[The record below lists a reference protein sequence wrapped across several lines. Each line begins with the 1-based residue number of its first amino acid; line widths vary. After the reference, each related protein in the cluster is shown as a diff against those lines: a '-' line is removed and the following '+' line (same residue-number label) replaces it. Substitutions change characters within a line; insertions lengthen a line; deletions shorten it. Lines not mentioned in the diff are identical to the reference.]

1 MKKII
6 QYLFVA
12 GALLSLSSCE
22 GFLNKEP
29 ISQLSPN
36 LYWKTDDDVRS
47 AQAAMYS
54 SLATTL
60 NQMYFDWGETRGCL
74 YGPFMSSNTVEELMS
89 HDMPDNNGACNWT
102 NLYKVINKAGLVIR
116 YVPEMTAGSATVKNN
131 ALGQAYG
138 VRALAYFYAVRV
150 WGGVPLFKEAVE
162 SYNPAEHLKERASV
176 EEVIAF
182 IKEDLANAEKYL
194 PEVAGTVDRVHM
206 NMGEVYALEMEV
218 AAWEHNYA
226 EAVSIYENKILNLSN
241 VFAFTDFT
249 PVINSDSD
257 LATYEDMWRDIV
269 RDDGGQKEIFF
280 AVKYDYNTDG
290 TENAALNWIARSGE
304 RLCIP
309 YTKVFG
315 TKNAAG
321 DHDYTAAGPLFET
334 GDIRRTGTLTLT
346 GGERDETRVKK
357 FWPTG
362 ADFDKIRS
370 DNDFIINRYSDLVL
384 LYAEALNET
393 GKTAQAVA
401 QVNRIRNR
409 ANLASLS
416 TSLSKADAA
425 KAILKERKL
434 ELIGEGKYWFDLV
447 RTGNTALAVP
457 MGGTSGCPADKIYFK
472 IHRDHLAQNPNLKQN

>member
-22 GFLNKEP
+22 GFLNREP

-36 LYWKTDDDVRS
+36 LFWKTDDDVRS

-60 NQMYFDWGETRGCL
+60 SQMYFDWGETRGCL
-74 YGPFMSSNTVEELMS
+74 YGPFMSSASVEELMS

-102 NLYKVINKAGLVIR
+102 NLYKVINRAGLIIK
-116 YVPEMTAGSATVKNN
+116 YVPEMSGGSASVKNN
-131 ALGQAYG
+131 AVGQAYAT
-138 VRALAYFYAVRV
+138 RALAYFYAVRV

-162 SYNPAEHLKERASV
+162 SYNPSEHLMERATA
-176 EEVIAF
+176 EEVLAF
-182 IKEDLANAEKYL
+182 VKEDLANAEKYL

-218 AAWEHNYA
+218 AAWEHNYT
-226 EAVSIYENKILNLSN
+226 EAVSIFENKIKNLSA
-241 VFAFTDFT
+241 VFAFTEFT
-249 PVINSDSD
+249 PSVETDSD
-257 LATYEDMWRDIV
+257 LATWEDRWRAIV
-269 RDDGGQKEIFF
+269 RDDGGEKEIFF
-280 AVKYDYNTDG
+280 AVKYDYNVDG
-290 TENAALNWIARSGE
+290 NENSALNWIGRSGE

-309 YTKVFG
+309 NSKVNG
-315 TKNAAG
+315 TTNAAG
-321 DHDYTAAGPLFET
+321 DHDYTAEGPLFET
-334 GDIRRTGTLTLT
+334 GDIRRTGTLSLI
-346 GGERDETRVKK
+346 GGERDETRVIK

-362 ADFDKIRS
+362 FDADAIRS

-393 GKTAQAVA
+393 GKSAQAIE
-401 QVNRIRNR
+401 QVNRIRTR
-409 ANLASLS
+409 ANLAALPS
-416 TSLSKADAA
+416 TLSKAQTAEA
-425 KAILKERKL
+425 VLKERKL

-447 RTGNTALAVP
+447 RTGNTAKAVP
-457 MGGTSGCPADKIYFK
+457 MGSATGCPADKILFK
-472 IHRDHLAQNPNLKQN
+472 IHRDHLAQNPKLVQN